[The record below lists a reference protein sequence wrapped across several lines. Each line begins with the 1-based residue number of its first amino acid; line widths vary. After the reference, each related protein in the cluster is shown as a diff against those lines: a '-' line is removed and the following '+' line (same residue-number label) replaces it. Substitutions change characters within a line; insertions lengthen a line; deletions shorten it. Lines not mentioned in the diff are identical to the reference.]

1 MANLSLFGSLNTALL
16 GVYTHKL
23 AMNVVGHNIANSN
36 TDGYSRQ
43 RPMIVTTPPL
53 TLQFSNILT
62 IGTGSQVKD
71 IQRVRDLFLD
81 LQYRQVT
88 NRYTYF
94 DTTYSNLHYIEQ
106 LLTGSAESGINSL
119 YDYFL
124 STAEEV
130 ITDPTNVAAKREFVT
145 SAQQMVTN
153 IRDFYLRLQQL
164 REDINQE
171 ISQLADKI
179 NSLVAN
185 LAKINEQIRIA
196 TALKSTPNDL
206 LDERDRILDELSQ
219 YANIAHYETEDGQT
233 ILMLG
238 DQVVLSGSVQTKI
251 RALERPYA
259 KGFYEL
265 FAGNSKVT
273 ISDGKVKALLDLRD
287 STIVK
292 YMSYLDEFALTLS
305 DKLNLIHREG
315 FDSSGKVTGLN
326 LFNPIVPTY
335 SSNELS
341 IYRILGSRKM
351 MGGPINYATG
361 LTGYSSQSQLEN
373 VTFTS
378 GGQLVLFD
386 GNNTTDITVNDGSTV
401 QELISALSGT
411 WLSLTI
417 GEHNP
422 ESMNPAYRLY
432 FNSSNDLRDTLVI
445 SSGGLLERMGF
456 KTKEVQLLTISD
468 LSKVEQGNYTLSF
481 EEKLVDGSQYTET
494 LNLTVD
500 SSTTLNDIANQINSQ
515 MNNLRAS
522 IINDTLVIIPNSNLE
537 FDTGRVS
544 ITDEGGFL
552 VQAGAT
558 GITYTVLDYA
568 ETLENIF
575 ATATNFDSANGF
587 DLLINNTV
595 IHVDPTV
602 DTLRDFV
609 RKINSANTGVVADLT
624 PHGAFVLRASRSYE
638 FDLKS
643 FNISGPQGLFEAL
656 GLIDSNGDPTNFDA
670 DWTTSYMLISRNE
683 SFDTVRD
690 RLSVSELLTVDKRES
705 YEPYFF
711 VSQWSV
717 SNALLSNAESLAV
730 DIGKTLPNNTWNA
743 VNFLPTG
750 RSNVEIMN
758 LISSSRNETLLADGK
773 ESFYEFMSG
782 MIAELGVEAETASS
796 LKSNTELL
804 RSEIDQARESVKG
817 VSLDEEMTNMIKYQ
831 HAFNAAARVITAID
845 EMIGRVIDNMGVVGR

>member
-1 MANLSLFGSLNTALL
+1 
-16 GVYTHKL
+16 
-23 AMNVVGHNIANSN
+23 
-36 TDGYSRQ
+36 
-43 RPMIVTTPPL
+43 
-53 TLQFSNILT
+53 
-62 IGTGSQVKD
+62 
-71 IQRVRDLFLD
+71 
-81 LQYRQVT
+81 
-88 NRYTYF
+88 
-94 DTTYSNLHYIEQ
+94 
-106 LLTGSAESGINSL
+106 
-119 YDYFL
+119 
-124 STAEEV
+124 
-130 ITDPTNVAAKREFVT
+130 
-145 SAQQMVTN
+145 
-153 IRDFYLRLQQL
+153 
-164 REDINQE
+164 
-171 ISQLADKI
+171 
-179 NSLVAN
+179 
-185 LAKINEQIRIA
+185 
-196 TALKSTPNDL
+196 
-206 LDERDRILDELSQ
+206 
-219 YANIAHYETEDGQT
+219 
-233 ILMLG
+233 
-238 DQVVLSGSVQTKI
+238 
-251 RALERPYA
+251 
-259 KGFYEL
+259 
-265 FAGNSKVT
+265 
-273 ISDGKVKALLDLRD
+273 
-287 STIVK
+287 
-292 YMSYLDEFALTLS
+292 
-305 DKLNLIHREG
+305 
-315 FDSSGKVTGLN
+315 
-326 LFNPIVPTY
+326 
-335 SSNELS
+335 
-341 IYRILGSRKM
+341 
-351 MGGPINYATG
+351 
-361 LTGYSSQSQLEN
+361 
-373 VTFTS
+373 
-378 GGQLVLFD
+378 
-386 GNNTTDITVNDGSTV
+386 
-401 QELISALSGT
+401 
-411 WLSLTI
+411 
-417 GEHNP
+417 
-422 ESMNPAYRLY
+422 
-432 FNSSNDLRDTLVI
+432 
-445 SSGGLLERMGF
+445 
-456 KTKEVQLLTISD
+456 
-468 LSKVEQGNYTLSF
+468 
-481 EEKLVDGSQYTET
+481 
-494 LNLTVD
+494 
-500 SSTTLNDIANQINSQ
+500 

>member
-16 GVYTHKL
+16 GIYTHKL
-23 AMNVVGHNIANSN
+23 AMNVVGHNIANAS
-36 TDGYSRQ
+36 TEGYSRQ
-43 RPMIVTTPPL
+43 RPIIVTTPPL

-106 LLTGSAESGINSL
+106 LLTGSSESGITSL
-119 YDYFL
+119 YDYFM
-124 STAEEV
+124 STAEEI

-153 IRDFYLRLQQL
+153 IKDFYSRLQQL
-164 REDINQE
+164 REDINNE
-171 ISQLADKI
+171 ISQTVDKV

-185 LAKINEQIRIA
+185 LAKINEQVRIA

-219 YANIAHYETEDGQT
+219 YANISHYETKDGQT
-233 ILMLG
+233 ILMFG
-238 DQVVLSGSVQTKI
+238 DQVVLSGSVQTEI

-265 FAGNSKVT
+265 FVGNSRVT
-273 ISDGKVKALLDLRD
+273 VADGKIKALLDLRD
-287 STIVK
+287 NTIVK

-315 FDSSGKVTGLN
+315 FDSSGNITGLN
-326 LFNPIVPTY
+326 LFNPITSTY
-335 SSNELS
+335 SADDPA

-351 MGGPINYATG
+351 MNGPIYYATG
-361 LTGYSSQSQLEN
+361 LTGYSDISQLEN
-373 VTFTS
+373 ITFTS
-378 GGQLVLFD
+378 DGELTLFD
-386 GNNTTDITVNDGSTV
+386 GSNTTSVTVSNGSMV
-401 QELISALSGT
+401 QDLISNLSST
-411 WLSLTI
+411 WLSLNVGQHSSDGINTT
-417 GEHNP
+417 
-422 ESMNPAYRLY
+422 YRLY
-432 FNSSNDLRDTLVI
+432 FDSTINLRDALVI
-445 SSGGLLERMGF
+445 DNGNVLTRMGF
-456 KTKEVQLLTISD
+456 KTKELQLLTISD
-468 LSKVEQGNYTLSF
+468 LSKVDSGNYTLSF
-481 EEKLVDGSQYTET
+481 QETLADGSKLTET
-494 LNLTVD
+494 LDLTID
-500 SSTTLNDIANQINSQ
+500 GSTTLNDLVDQINSQ
-515 MNNLRAS
+515 LINIKAAITNN
-522 IINDTLVIIPNSNLE
+522 TLVLIPNSNLE
-537 FDTGRVS
+537 FNIDRIS

-552 VQAGAT
+552 VQAQANK
-558 GITYTVLDYA
+558 ITYSVLDVS

-575 ATATNFDSANGF
+575 AGTTNFDPTMGF
-587 DLLINNTV
+587 DLVINNTS

-602 DTLRDFV
+602 DTLQDFV
-609 RKINSANTGVVADLT
+609 TKINSASTGIVADLT
-624 PHGAFVLRASRSYE
+624 PHGAFVLRAGRSYE

-643 FNISGPQGLFEAL
+643 FNITGPQGLFEAL
-656 GLIDSNGDPTNFDA
+656 GFIDTNNDPTNFDA
-670 DWTTSYMLISRNE
+670 DWTTNYTLISRNE
-683 SFDTVRD
+683 DFETVRD
-690 RLSVSELLTVDKRES
+690 RLSLSELLTVDKRES

-711 VSQWSV
+711 VDQWSV

-730 DIGKTLPNNTWNA
+730 DIGKTLANTTWNA
-743 VNFLPTG
+743 VSFLPTG
-750 RSNVEIMN
+750 ESNTQIMN
-758 LISSSRNETLLADGK
+758 LISSSRYETLLADGK
-773 ESFYEFMSG
+773 ESFYEFMTG
-782 MIAELGVEAETASS
+782 IIAELGVESETASN

-804 RSEIDQARESVKG
+804 RSEIDQSRESIKG

-831 HAFNAAARVITAID
+831 HAFNAAARVITSID